1 MQLLDELSMIYST
14 CILVYAL
21 FSYRQSTKAC
31 IALSLAL
38 LSLAMFI
45 TGYYYYIKDPVFHQ
59 RMFALLT
66 AIVTFRSMWLM
77 ESVLRPSRR
86 AERGDAALIDDAE
99 QARVNRRDEQILKTM
114 WTMVACGLSGIAIG
128 FLIWRL
134 DTVFCGTLRRW
145 RREVGL
151 PWGILL
157 EGHGWW

>member
-1 MQLLDELSMIYST
+1 
-14 CILVYAL
+14 
-21 FSYRQSTKAC
+21 
-31 IALSLAL
+31 
-38 LSLAMFI
+38 
-45 TGYYYYIKDPVFHQ
+45 
-59 RMFALLT
+59 
-66 AIVTFRSMWLM
+66 M

-86 AERGDAALIDDAE
+86 AKRGDAALINDAE